1 MQSILSEE
9 VSIYGDESVICDNEW
24 NPEDPT
30 RNILARPPDPPHQA
44 HPQPPPHA
52 EVQLRYLLQVIKF
65 SVDV

>member
-52 EVQLRYLLQVIKF
+52 EVQL
-65 SVDV
+65 